1 MTANLIAHTD
11 LFRHRARRQPG
22 DDHRP
27 PALIRRRRLAAGLTT
42 RGRPGGRITAA
53 GGRITAIAGRL
64 AAAGARAT
72 PRLRNVRSARAAH
85 GAPRFT
91 AREAM
96 NRSKRKIHL
105 SRESIRVLTAGQ
117 LDGLVGA
124 GTTSVFCP
132 SGDACPMPSQ
142 GPCSMPCAQS
152 EGVICY

>member
-1 MTANLIAHTD
+1 M
-11 LFRHRARRQPG
+11 G
-22 DDHRP
+22 
-27 PALIRRRRLAAGLTT
+27 RRLAA
-42 RGRPGGRITAA
+42 AD
-53 GGRITAIAGRL
+53 
-64 AAAGARAT
+64 ARDA
-72 PRLRNVRSARAAH
+72 PRVRNVQAARAAH

-96 NRSKRKIHL
+96 NKSKRKIHL

-132 SGDACPMPSQ
+132 SGDACPMPSR